1 MMHNPLL
8 SPLFVPMLLR
18 VAGLLVAGLVL
29 VAVAERRLLRRP
41 RSIVQ
46 STLFKRVLSWALM
59 APTFVLG
66 VFVGGPVSLLVVLL
80 LIVQGTREFAAVT
93 GMHSRFR
100 LVLLGL
106 GPVAIVAAVVA
117 PAAFFFLPVAVFL
130 LVGAVAVARGEVA
143 GSYRDVTITL
153 FGFMYVPLMLSFFAL
168 IGHWYAHGAA
178 VLLLVGMSVAL
189 ADVCAYVAGNV
200 FHGPRLLPKISP
212 NKTLAGVAGSVVG
225 AYAAMGIMLFAV
237 PPTWP
242 VPVIL
247 AMPMLLAI
255 ASVWGDLLESLIKRT
270 FAVKDAGTLLPG
282 FGGVLDRIDSLIVAL
297 PLAYAALRLAG

>member
-1 MMHNPLL
+1 
-8 SPLFVPMLLR
+8 
-18 VAGLLVAGLVL
+18 
-29 VAVAERRLLRRP
+29 
-41 RSIVQ
+41 
-46 STLFKRVLSWALM
+46 
-59 APTFVLG
+59 
-66 VFVGGPVSLLVVLL
+66 
-80 LIVQGTREFAAVT
+80 
-93 GMHSRFR
+93 
-100 LVLLGL
+100 
-106 GPVAIVAAVVA
+106 
-117 PAAFFFLPVAVFL
+117 
-130 LVGAVAVARGEVA
+130 
-143 GSYRDVTITL
+143 
-153 FGFMYVPLMLSFFAL
+153 
-168 IGHWYAHGAA
+168 
-178 VLLLVGMSVAL
+178 VAL